1 MFLKIMKIILFVSP
15 YLIAAQAIEY
25 VAKQY
30 I

>member
-1 MFLKIMKIILFVSP
+1 MFLKTMKVILFVSH

-30 I
+30 T